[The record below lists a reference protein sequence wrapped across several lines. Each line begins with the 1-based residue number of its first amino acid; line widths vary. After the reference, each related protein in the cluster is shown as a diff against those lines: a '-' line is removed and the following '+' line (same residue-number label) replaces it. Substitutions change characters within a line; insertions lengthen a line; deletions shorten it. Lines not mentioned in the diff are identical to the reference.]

1 MENYY
6 IESLKRVF
14 SNNYF
19 NNNYKEY
26 KTILTNTINDE
37 EEN

>member
-14 SNNYF
+14 SNNY
-19 NNNYKEY
+19 KECR
-26 KTILTNTINDE
+26 TILTNTIKDE